1 MKKIYFT
8 FFILLNFLLFAQNT
22 SNSLDRIYLNVEDL
36 QFDQINDVEIEN
48 FQFINPTLNFD
59 YGVYIFQVKPFEF
72 IPKKGAKQIKKIS
85 TYLKYAL
92 NGDKNLFSYDLF
104 DREGKKYFTNERGY
118 INIYYHYDEKNRLK
132 EKIRVVKTDTVNHS
146 KYHFNEKNQLLRL
159 SETAVEYD
167 HQNMP
172 IQFKNTKFPNSPYS
186 TVLIYNKNKVRI
198 DEREGTQII
207 GFREFTYSKSNNL
220 IKENYKSR
228 TVFNSYN
235 DKNQKIKSV
244 EFNNKNLYSIEN
256 FEYNEMGDLTMHRF
270 RFSGDI
276 KNGTKAESR
285 SHYKYDRW
293 GNKIYVLTEGEI
305 NAITTEH
312 FYEIEYY

>member
-1 MKKIYFT
+1 MKTIYTT
-8 FFILLNFLLFAQNT
+8 FFVLLNFLLCAQNT
-22 SNSLDRIYLNVEDL
+22 PTSFDRIYLNVEDL
-36 QFDQINDVEIEN
+36 QFDQIKDVQIEN
-48 FQFINPTLNFD
+48 FQFVNPTLNLD
-59 YGVYIFQVKPFEF
+59 NGVYIFQVKPFEF
-72 IPKKGAKQIKKIS
+72 VPKKGVKQIKKNS

-104 DREGKKYFTNERGY
+104 DQEGKKYFTNERGY
-118 INIYYHYDEKNRLK
+118 INIYYHYDEKKRLK

-146 KYHFNEKNQLLRL
+146 RYQFNERNQLLAL
-159 SETAVEYD
+159 SEIVVEYD

-172 IQFKNTKFPNSPYS
+172 IRFKNTKFPNSPYL
-186 TVLIYNKNKVRI
+186 TVLMYDKNKVRI
-198 DEREGTQII
+198 EERDGDQVV
-207 GFREFTYSKSNNL
+207 GFREFTYSENNNL
-220 IKENYKSR
+220 IKENYKNR

-244 EFNNKNLYSIEN
+244 EFNNRNLYSIEN

>member
-1 MKKIYFT
+1 MKKIYTT
-8 FFILLNFLLFAQNT
+8 FFILLNFLLCAQKTPT
-22 SNSLDRIYLNVEDL
+22 SFDRIYLNVDDL
-36 QFDQINDVEIEN
+36 QFDQIKDAEIEN
-48 FQFINPTLNFD
+48 FQFVNPTLNLD
-59 YGVYIFQVKPFEF
+59 YGVYIFQVKPFDF
-72 IPKKGAKQIKKIS
+72 MPKKMVKQIKKIS
-85 TYLKYAL
+85 TYVKYAL
-92 NGDKNLFSYDLF
+92 SGDKNLFSYDLF
-104 DREGKKYFTNERGY
+104 DPEGKKYFTNERGY
-118 INIYYHYDEKNRLK
+118 ISIYYHYDEKKRLK
-132 EKIRVVKTDTVNHS
+132 EKIRVVKTDTVDHS
-146 KYHFNEKNQLLRL
+146 KYQFNVRNQLLAL

-167 HQNMP
+167 YQNMP
-172 IQFKNTKFPNSPYS
+172 IRFKNTKFPNSPYL
-186 TVLIYNKNKVRI
+186 TVLRYDKNKVRI
-198 DEREGTQII
+198 EERNVDEIV
-207 GFREFTYSKSNNL
+207 GFREFTYSENDNL
-220 IKENYKSR
+220 IKENYKNR

-285 SHYKYDRW
+285 SHYKYDQW
-293 GNKIYVLTEGEI
+293 GNKIYVRTEGEI